1 MEGVTVRRTY
11 GVIQSIALEL
21 EMACRFLSASDRP
34 ELPPE
39 AALIPPQWREEGQ
52 ALAGPGRGWDWHLGA
67 AAWLAGVL
75 AEADYRTATLAIR
88 ELTAEEALDRLI
100 RLLGAPKRS
109 DLAPA
114 EQLVDEA
121 ARWMQCAYGQ
131 YGIALAQ
138 IPGERWDQELRA
150 QLTALTRVL
159 KGGDLHARFWL
170 WLDQGY
176 FQFYLPWRATRTEQ
190 MEERRRE
197 AQDLLAAQG
206 LEWLSPQT
214 PIQTYPGLRAAV
226 VQGDLELACWIDP
239 FGLFDYWHLVPGQLT
254 ISVWPPEL
262 GLHGFRA
269 GAEAVSGGLK
279 ALADPTRLMIL
290 RLIRRFAMDNTEM
303 AGYLGLTRQTV
314 SVHTQVLREA
324 GLIETA
330 QHGRQ
335 ASHTINAEE
344 VERLCGDLMRFL
356 ELRQPGRP

>member
-1 MEGVTVRRTY
+1 MPQTY
-11 GVIQSIALEL
+11 PVIESIALEL
-21 EMACRFLSASDRP
+21 EMVCRFLTADDRP

-39 AALIPPQWREEGQ
+39 AAAIPPQWWAEGEV
-52 ALAGPGRGWDWHLGA
+52 LAGAGRGWVWHLGA

-75 AEADYRTATLAIR
+75 TEPDYVTATLAIR
-88 ELTAEEALDRLI
+88 EMTAADALDRLT
-100 RLLGAPKRS
+100 RLLG
-109 DLAPA
+109 LAQKPGLTAA

-121 ARWMQCAYGQ
+121 ARWMQGAYGK

-138 IPGERWDQELRA
+138 VPGERWDQDLRA
-150 QLTALTRVL
+150 ELTALTRVL

-176 FQFYLPWRATRTEQ
+176 FQFYRPWRLARAGQ
-190 MEERRRE
+190 MEQRRRE
-197 AQDLLAAQG
+197 AQEQLGAAG
-206 LEWLSPQT
+206 LDWLSPQS
-214 PIQTYPGLRAAV
+214 PMQTYPGLRAAV
-226 VQGDLELACWIDP
+226 EQGELALACWVDP

-254 ISVWPPEL
+254 VTVWPPEQ
-262 GLHGFRA
+262 GLLSFRA

-314 SVHTQVLREA
+314 SVHAQILREA

-335 ASHTINAEE
+335 ALHSINTGA

-356 ELRQPGRP
+356 ELRQPDRR